1 MYSVIQ
7 KRYSLQTS
15 GRGFYAITERT
26 REWIA
31 ETGIQ
36 TGTCHLFLQ
45 HTSASLVLC
54 ENAAPEVRH
63 DLELLIQRIAPDGDP
78 QYQHND
84 EGPDDMAAHFRT
96 ILSGH
101 ELTIPVTNGKPA
113 LGTWQGVYLWEHRAW
128 PHTRNILMTVQGLF
142 DER

>member
-31 ETGIQ
+31 EAGIR

-96 ILSGH
+96 ILSGYH
-101 ELTIPVTNGKPA
+101 
-113 LGTWQGVYLWEHRAW
+113 YDRAGA
-128 PHTRNILMTVQGLF
+128 I
-142 DER
+142 